1 MIEGHDIHTGR
12 ALGYEP
18 GHFIKYIK
26 GPAEGYGRA
35 QSHQGIH
42 IGTPVEKG
50 LKAGIE
56 EGMVHCHNNKGQNHF
71 RQGKAQMVM
80 IQKERHRQIQHI
92 VSHGEVHEDYQEK
105 DRNEKPSFELR
116 RFMVLQGFL
125 FRFQPGHTG
134 RGSIHGFGTIACLF
148 HRLHHIAGRSLP
160 FYGHGIGQKRH
171 CHFVYSRHPAH
182 RFFHVSLAGSAGH
195 AGHHVLAFIFTH
207 KITIFL
213 LRIKTK
219 ENLISS
225 LSAAC
230 CRVHPLCLPF
240 LPGCLL

>member
-1 MIEGHDIHTGR
+1 M
-12 ALGYEP
+12 
-18 GHFIKYIK
+18 
-26 GPAEGYGRA
+26 
-35 QSHQGIH
+35 
-42 IGTPVEKG
+42 
-50 LKAGIE
+50 
-56 EGMVHCHNNKGQNHF
+56 
-71 RQGKAQMVM
+71 
-80 IQKERHRQIQHI
+80 
-92 VSHGEVHEDYQEK
+92 SHGEVHEDYQEK

-116 RFMVLQGFL
+116 RFMVLQSFL

-182 RFFHVSLAGSAGH
+182 RFFHMSLAGSTGH

-219 ENLISS
+219 DKDKDKGKSYFITFCSMLQSSSTLSSFPSRMSSVTHPRIWAARRSLLKLFSALVTADTCITIS
-225 LSAAC
+225 
-230 CRVHPLCLPF
+230 
-240 LPGCLL
+240 GQ